1 MVATP
6 SPSRPLSQ
14 CLLEQIET
22 DSLSLDPVY
31 RDERL
36 LDMVLKLELPFA
48 KVLPLFFREKAEH
61 LEAWK

>member
-6 SPSRPLSQ
+6 SPSRPLSK
-14 CLLEQIET
+14 CLLEQIQT
-22 DSLSLDPVY
+22 DSLSLDPVC

-36 LDMVLKLELPFA
+36 LDTVLKLELPFA
-48 KVLPLFFREKAEH
+48 KVLPLFFRGKAEH

>member
-1 MVATP
+1 MVAAP
-6 SPSRPLSQ
+6 SSPRPLSE

-22 DSLSLDPVY
+22 DSFSFGPVL

-36 LDMVLKLELPFA
+36 LGMVLKLELPFA
-48 KVLPLFFREKAEH
+48 KVLPLFFRGKAEH